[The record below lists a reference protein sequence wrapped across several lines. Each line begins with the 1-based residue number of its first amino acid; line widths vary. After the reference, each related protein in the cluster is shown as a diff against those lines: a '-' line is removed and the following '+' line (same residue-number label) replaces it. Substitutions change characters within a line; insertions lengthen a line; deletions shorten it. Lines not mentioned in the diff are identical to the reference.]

1 MTYTV
6 HQLAQKAGVTP
17 RTLRHYDR
25 IGLLKPA
32 QHAKNGYRQYGEQE
46 LVRLQ
51 QILFFRELDFP
62 LEEIL
67 AMIDH
72 PRFDLADA
80 FRYQRGLLELKRKR
94 LGAII
99 KSIDIT
105 LKSMQDDNGVTQK
118 DRDLYGALADD
129 EIQRYKNEAKERWGN
144 TDAYKQSQERVAKIS
159 KAEMAEMKEAGEALC
174 REMAAAVERGVKP
187 ESDEFQMLVERH
199 FQGINVFYDC
209 TMEIYRGLANMY
221 VQDVRFAAYY
231 RKHHQGLP
239 ELLAKGMNHFADK
252 KEGV

>member
-6 HQLAQKAGVTP
+6 HQLAKKAGITP

-32 QHAKNGYRQYGEQE
+32 ELAKNGYRQYGEKE
-46 LVRLQ
+46 LIRLQ

-62 LEEIL
+62 LEEIQ

-99 KSIDIT
+99 KSIDTT
-105 LKSMQDDNGVTQK
+105 LESMQDITNQE
-118 DRDLYGALADD
+118 RDLYGSLSEK
-129 EIQRYKNEAKERWGN
+129 EIQHYKAEAKQRWGG
-144 TDAYKQSQERVAKIS
+144 TDAYKQSQERVAKLS
-159 KAEMAEMKEAGEALC
+159 KAEIETLKTDGEAFN
-174 REMAAAVERGVKP
+174 RELAAAIERGAKP
-187 ESDEFQMLVERH
+187 ESDEFQALVQKH
-199 FQGINVFYDC
+199 FEGINFFYDC
-209 TMEIYRGLANMY
+209 SMEIYRGLADMY
-221 VQDVRFAAYY
+221 VQDDRFAAYY
-231 RKHHQGLP
+231 RKYHADLP
-239 ELLAKGMNHFADK
+239 EKLAQGMRFFADR
-252 KEGV
+252 KEA

>member
-6 HQLAQKAGVTP
+6 HQLAEKAGITP

-32 QHAKNGYRQYGEQE
+32 QLAKNGYRQYRDQE
-46 LVRLQ
+46 LIRLQ

-62 LEEIL
+62 LEEIQ

-94 LGAII
+94 LGTII
-99 KSIDIT
+99 KSIDTT
-105 LKSMQDDNGVTQK
+105 LESMQDITNQ
-118 DRDLYGALADD
+118 DRDLYGSLSDE
-129 EIQRYKNEAKERWGN
+129 EIQKYKTEAKQRWGG
-144 TDAYKQSQERVAKIS
+144 TDAYKQSQERVSKLT

-174 REMAAAVERGVKP
+174 RELAAAVERGIAP
-187 ESDEFQMLVERH
+187 ESDEFQALVQKH
-199 FQGINVFYDC
+199 FEGINFFYDC
-209 TMEIYRGLANMY
+209 SMEIYRGLADMY
-221 VQDVRFAAYY
+221 VQDDRFAAYY
-231 RKHHQGLP
+231 RKFHADLP
-239 ELLAKGMNHFADK
+239 EKLVQGMRFYADK
-252 KEGV
+252 KEASA